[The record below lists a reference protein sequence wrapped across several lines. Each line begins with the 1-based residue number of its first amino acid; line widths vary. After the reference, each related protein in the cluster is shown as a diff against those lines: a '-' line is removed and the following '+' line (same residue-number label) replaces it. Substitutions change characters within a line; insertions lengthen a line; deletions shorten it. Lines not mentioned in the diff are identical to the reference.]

1 MDAKS
6 DQYLIEVG
14 QILEKIRLTQGAAL
28 VEAATVMADSIS
40 SGHVVHIFGSGHS
53 VLPAMDVFPRYGSFV
68 GLHPL
73 LDPRLMWFTVL
84 GSGGVQELL
93 WLEREEGYVT
103 HFLERQGLATG
114 DTMLCYSHGG
124 INAAA
129 IEVALEA
136 KTRGLT
142 VIAVTSMAN
151 ATQAKATHSSG
162 KRLADVAD
170 IAIDNCVPPQDALIS
185 IEGVTTPVAA
195 GSTVAVVS
203 ISMALV
209 AETASQ
215 LAKRGHPLDVYV
227 SPNVQSVEPDHNLH
241 VHDQHE
247 KLTRRLPT
255 RA

>member
-1 MDAKS
+1 MDSKS
-6 DQYLIEVG
+6 NQYLMEIG
-14 QILEKIRLTQGAAL
+14 TIIEKIRKTQGDAL
-28 VEAATVMADSIS
+28 VRAATVMADSIA
-40 SGHVVHIFGSGHS
+40 SGHVVHVFGSGHS

-93 WLEREEGYVT
+93 WLERQEGYVT
-103 HFLERQGLATG
+103 HFLERQGLGVG
-114 DTMLCYSHGG
+114 DTVLLYSHGG
-124 INAAA
+124 VNAAA
-129 IEVALEA
+129 IEAGLEA
-136 KTRGLT
+136 KARGLS

-151 ATQAKATHSSG
+151 AAQAKATHSSG
-162 KRLADVAD
+162 RRLADVAD
-170 IAIDNCVPPQDALIS
+170 IVIDNCVPPQDALIS
-185 IEGVTTPVAA
+185 IEGEDVPVAA

-227 SPNVQSVEPDHNLH
+227 SPNVQTVDADHNLH

-247 KLTRRLPT
+247 KLMRRLPT
-255 RA
+255 GH

>member
-1 MDAKS
+1 MDSKS
-6 DQYLIEVG
+6 DQYLAEIG
-14 QILEKIRLTQGAAL
+14 RIIEKIRTTQGTSL
-28 VEAATVMADSIS
+28 VEAATAMADSITN
-40 SGHVVHIFGSGHS
+40 GHVVHIFGSGHS

-93 WLEREEGYVT
+93 WLERQEGYVT
-103 HFLERQGLATG
+103 HFLERQGLADG
-114 DTMLCYSHGG
+114 DTMLLYSHGG
-124 INAAA
+124 VNAAA
-129 IEVALEA
+129 IEAGLEA
-136 KTRGLT
+136 KARGLK
-142 VIAVTSMAN
+142 VIAVTSLAN
-151 ATQAKATHSSG
+151 AAQAKATHSSG

-170 IAIDNCVPPQDALIS
+170 IVIDNCVPPRDALIE
-185 IEGVTTPVAA
+185 IEGVDAPVAA

-215 LAKRGHPLDVYV
+215 LARRGHPLDIYV
-227 SPNVQSVEPDHNLH
+227 SPNVPTVDVDHNLH
-241 VHDQHE
+241 VHDRHE
-247 KLTRRLPT
+247 KLMRQLPT